1 MKCEWLHGEDETDSY
16 NLFVIACLKSYDIN
30 PDKMATEG
38 KYRRLN
44 SLTGKKN
51 RIETKYSI

>member
-16 NLFVIACLKSYDIN
+16 NLFVIACFKSYDIN

-44 SLTGKKN
+44 SLIGKKK
-51 RIETKYSI
+51 E